1 MIRSLKYIKGRIRG
15 IENTKK
21 VTSAM
26 QMISVAKL
34 NRSEKALYSFR
45 PYFSKFESLLYS
57 IINSND
63 LITHCFFDEV
73 KDIDKIC
80 LCVITSDN
88 GLCAGYN
95 NDIINCAEDFIKG
108 IGKDKVGLVCI
119 GRKGYNYFQKNG
131 FNIINS
137 YLGLNGRFKEEI
149 ALDISSNLIKL
160 FSSAKFGKIYI
171 AYTHF
176 KTALIHKPI
185 IEKFLNIDKKP
196 DKKIDYIYEPEAKII
211 LDETIQKY
219 MNLRLKLI
227 ILEAFT
233 AEHSIRAV
241 AMKMATDNA
250 KELLENLNLL
260 KNKVRQANITQELME
275 VISSSEALK
284 G

>member
-1 MIRSLKYIKGRIRG
+1 MIRSLKYIKSRIRG

-34 NRSEKALYSFR
+34 NRAEKMLYSFR
-45 PYFSKFESLLYS
+45 PYFLKFQTLLYS
-57 IINSND
+57 TINSQD
-63 LITHCFFDEV
+63 QITHPFFNNAINTE
-73 KDIDKIC
+73 KLC
-80 LCVITSDN
+80 LCVITSDG
-88 GLCAGYN
+88 GLCAAYN
-95 NDIINCAEDFIKG
+95 NNIITYAENFIKE
-108 IGKDKVGLVCI
+108 IGRERIDLVCV
-119 GRKGYNYFQKNG
+119 GRKGYNYFKKRDYS
-131 FNIINS
+131 IINS
-137 YLGLNGRFKEEI
+137 YLGLNGRFKDNI
-149 ALDISSNLIKL
+149 VLDITNILVEL
-160 FSSAKFGKIYI
+160 FTSGSYNKVYI

-176 KTALIHKPI
+176 ETALIHKPK
-185 IEKFLNIDKKP
+185 IEKFLNLDNMM
-196 DKKIDYIYEPEAKII
+196 DRKIDYIFEPEAEVI
-211 LDETIQKY
+211 LNEIVPRYVYLK
-219 MNLRLKLI
+219 LKLI

-250 KELLENLNLL
+250 KELLEGLNLL